1 MKKKEALSD
10 AEILRR
16 NAEEQLERMRALANK
31 GSSESDILKLN
42 HELAVHQIELEMQNK
57 ELLAAKE
64 DLEIVLEKY
73 TGLYDFAPTGYM
85 TLSKEGEIIELNF
98 YISRLLGKDRRNLL
112 KNTFDLFV
120 ANESKMTFKH
130 FLDEIFMS
138 QTRQTCEVTIS
149 REGNSFI
156 VYIIGFLNKNEKYAD
171 LNLIDITERKEAE
184 EKLKKVLDDF
194 TVANKELQQS
204 IQLNADKDLFIS
216 VLAHDLRNPF
226 GVLLGYTEL
235 LSENIS
241 NLKIHE
247 IRKYVN
253 EINKS
258 SHDTY
263 SLLED
268 LLKWSRVRTGK
279 VPFELQKFNFINICR
294 EVIEILRPNA
304 LKKNIKI
311 SCSSNEEIDFMA
323 DAEMIKAVF
332 RNLIS
337 NAIKF
342 TECDGIISISARKT
356 DGNIVFTVSDNGIG
370 IEPERLPKLFDIA
383 QFHTT
388 PGTGNETGTGLGLLL
403 CKEFIEKHG
412 GKIWVESHVG
422 KGSTFYFNI
431 PYHSGMSTKNIV
443 PDSFAESNIRKLKIL
458 IADDDAALRLVLS
471 NLLREFC
478 KEMLFAGNGVEAVD
492 LFRNNQDV
500 DLILMDYHMP
510 KMNGYEAANQIRAIS
525 SKVIIIVE
533 TADNYSELIEHSPR
547 EGINDYFFKPYN
559 KDFLIKLMKKYF
571 SKQTD

>member
-10 AEILRR
+10 TEILRR

-547 EGINDYFFKPYN
+547 ECINDYFFKPYN